1 MISLTTDFDDFYA
14 GQMKGPIYKINPD
27 AKIIDIT
34 HKIKRQSVYEDAFV
48 ISSSYPYFPI
58 GTVHVV
64 VVDPGVGSQRD
75 PIVLNC
81 DGHTFVG
88 PDNGVFS
95 MLKGEAFKI
104 DVNILNQKLL
114 EYGMT
119 NSSNTFH
126 GRDIFAP
133 TAALLDIG
141 DTDFLEKK
149 DQIIRLP
156 FKKEIRKDGSLITIL
171 YVDSFGNII
180 LNMKKEDA
188 IIKEIELS
196 TIRIPVLTHYEE
208 GKNLDLI
215 ALYSSS
221 GYLEISKYLGDANSM
236 LNLKSGDAIK
246 LILKN
251 K

>member
-1 MISLTTDFDDFYA
+1 MISLTTDFDDLYA

-27 AKIIDIT
+27 AKIVDIT
-34 HKIKRQSVYEDAFV
+34 HKIKRQSIYDAAFV
-48 ISSSYPYFPI
+48 ISSSYSYFPK

-64 VVDPGVGSQRD
+64 VVDPGVGSERA
-75 PIVLNC
+75 PIVLNF
-81 DGHTFVG
+81 DDHIFVG

-95 MLKGEAFKI
+95 LIKGEVFKI

-114 EYGMT
+114 GYGMT

-133 TAALLDIG
+133 TAAFLDIG
-141 DTDFLEKK
+141 NTDFLEKK
-149 DQIIRLP
+149 DQITRLP
-156 FKKEIRKDGSLITIL
+156 FKKEISKDDALITVL
-171 YVDSFGNII
+171 YVDSFGNVI
-180 LNMKKEDA
+180 LNIRKEDSN
-188 IIKEIELS
+188 IKEIEIYN
-196 TIRIPVLTHYEE
+196 IRIPVLTHYEE

-221 GYLEISKYLGDANSM
+221 GYLEISKYLGNANSI
-236 LNLKSGDAIK
+236 LNLKSGDTIK

>member
-1 MISLTTDFDDFYA
+1 MISLTTDFDDFYV

-34 HKIKRQSVYEDAFV
+34 HKIKRHSIYDAAFV
-48 ISSSYPYFPI
+48 ISSSYSYFPK

-95 MLKGEAFKI
+95 LLKGEIFKI

-114 EYGMT
+114 GYGMT

-133 TAALLDIG
+133 TAAFLDIG

-149 DQIIRLP
+149 DQIMRLP
-156 FKKEIRKDGSLITIL
+156 FNKEIRKDGALLTIM
-171 YVDSFGNII
+171 YVDSFGNVI

-188 IIKEIELS
+188 NIKEIELS
-196 TIRIPVLTHYEE
+196 NIRIPVRTHYEE

-215 ALYSSS
+215 ALSSSS
-221 GYLEISKYLGDANSM
+221 GHLEISKYLGDASSM
-236 LNLKSGDAIK
+236 LNLKSGDVIK